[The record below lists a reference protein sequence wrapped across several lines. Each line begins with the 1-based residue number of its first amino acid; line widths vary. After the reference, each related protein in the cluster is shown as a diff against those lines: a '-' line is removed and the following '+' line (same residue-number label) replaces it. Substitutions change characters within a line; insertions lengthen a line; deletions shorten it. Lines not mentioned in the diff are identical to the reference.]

1 MNDISILKTEERNEQ
16 STNIDTLSIEN
27 ILKMIN
33 DEDSTVANAVE
44 QVIPKITEAVDTISE
59 SLKKGGRIIYVGAGT
74 SGRIGIMDSV
84 ECPPTFS
91 TPPELVQAVIA
102 GGDNAFIEAVEG
114 AEDDME
120 LAVIELIKRKLCS
133 LDIVIGITASGRT
146 PFVISALN
154 YAQSIDAK
162 TISLSSNKNSLISD
176 YAKIS
181 IEVDTGP
188 EILTGS
194 TRMKAATAHKLI
206 LNMITTATMI
216 KNGKVYENLMIDLH
230 ASNHK
235 LKERAKNILMTI
247 TDITKQDAEKY
258 LEKTKYDVKSALVM
272 IKTGV
277 SFEKANYFIDRADGL
292 VKTAIDLVN
301 RNQPS
306 L

>member
-230 ASNHK
+230 ESNHK

-301 RNQPS
+301 
-306 L
+306 